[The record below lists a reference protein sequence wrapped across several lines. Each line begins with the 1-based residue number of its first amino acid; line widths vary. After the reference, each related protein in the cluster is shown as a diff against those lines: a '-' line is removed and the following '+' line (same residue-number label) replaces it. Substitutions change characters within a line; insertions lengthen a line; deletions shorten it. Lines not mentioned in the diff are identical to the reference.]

1 MFSNC
6 FSFIFEIEPF
16 TLNPANNI
24 DAAPATPKI
33 VINILFLYLN
43 IFRAVT
49 FCVNFILFQIG
60 VILSNNIFE
69 PAFGALGCNKLR
81 SEEHRPGCG
90 PPPPPR
96 SPAGCPRRPRRLRW
110 CPRWGPHR
118 RGTPAPR
125 SVGRCHT
132 GGRGTPCSCPH

>member
-60 VILSNNIFE
+60 VILSNSIFE
-69 PAFGALGCNKLR
+69 PAFGALGCNKLAVV
-81 SEEHRPGCG
+81 SCK
-90 PPPPPR
+90 
-96 SPAGCPRRPRRLRW
+96 SPFATAYAGSTLLISDNITAKIVIPI
-110 CPRWGPHR
+110 
-118 RGTPAPR
+118 
-125 SVGRCHT
+125 
-132 GGRGTPCSCPH
+132 